1 MTNIFF
7 KPTKNTERKAEI
19 LLDDMEK
26 LQCRISTIT
35 SIADITTELLDDI
48 DLENITNTQFKL
60 TAVFNLNCMLA
71 DYTKLINE
79 ELNNFYSIKT

>member
-35 SIADITTELLDDI
+35 SIADITTVLLDDI

-60 TAVFNLNCMLA
+60 TAVFNLNYMLA